1 MIPVFSL
8 FLRFFVSQ
16 FVMFSFYSTL
26 EAWPTCYILFDL
38 SILTIS
44 GKENKFLFHIIWNT
58 NYCVSKY
65 IIFSLSFCLVSF
77 CFIYLLH
84 CPVMPVVSTV
94 YIVLSASSLSI
105 FSLHFCIKM
114 TVKYPH
120 NSLYDKVLVPLVSEL
135 DTGSS
140 SMAVE
145 NWEQH
150 MLGNSSRSS
159 VWYISVHREG
169 CLCLTS
175 IIYYEF
181 HYFLFKVIYFYYSL
195 PEQRIS

>member
-1 MIPVFSL
+1 
-8 FLRFFVSQ
+8 
-16 FVMFSFYSTL
+16 
-26 EAWPTCYILFDL
+26 
-38 SILTIS
+38 
-44 GKENKFLFHIIWNT
+44 
-58 NYCVSKY
+58 
-65 IIFSLSFCLVSF
+65 
-77 CFIYLLH
+77 
-84 CPVMPVVSTV
+84 
-94 YIVLSASSLSI
+94 
-105 FSLHFCIKM
+105 M

-120 NSLYDKVLVPLVSEL
+120 NSLHDKVLVPLVSEL

-150 MLGNSSRSS
+150 VLGNGSRSI

-175 IIYYEF
+175 LIYYEF